1 MKRALKWI
9 VAIAAVLIVVVVL
22 VAVGGSLLSLD
33 WERAHATAT
42 HALPVF
48 RGFGSDEVVR
58 IPARGMEFRARI
70 AGAKGDGVILLHGF
84 PVTSA
89 MWEPLL
95 AAAADAGYRAVA
107 FDQRGY
113 SPDARPEGAA
123 SYAAPEL
130 IDDVMA
136 VADAV
141 GFERFHLVGHD
152 WGSAVGWGVVLRHPE
167 RVLTWSSL
175 SIPHPA
181 AFLGALQDD
190 PDQQRRSAYF
200 RLFSTPWVPEIM
212 FTFNGLA
219 GLRAGVYD
227 QMSPAQREEYLRV
240 FAEPGALT
248 AALNWYRAIPLS
260 RASAADGSPE
270 VTRDPGSAG
279 ALDRT
284 GARRRDSTCPERNG
298 AGALRRSLLPARI
311 GGAGARHTRR
321 AGSARTRRGSERRFR
336 IAAVTLSSRADGL
349 STVADNHS
357 GSRARIRRCSAGT
370 RLAQRRRCEAQSR
383 RRAIRSSD
391 GGPRRRVARSPVRRR
406 SAVVSARLRPASGP
420 GSGRPRGRERGRPIP
435 YGRSSA
441 APYRRTPS

>member
-270 VTRDPGSAG
+270 VTRPTLFLWGNTDPAVG
-279 ALDRT
+279 
-284 GARRRDSTCPERNG
+284 
-298 AGALRRSLLPARI
+298 
-311 GGAGARHTRR
+311 
-321 AGSARTRRGSERRFR
+321 RGSVE
-336 IAAVTLSSRADGL
+336 
-349 STVADNHS
+349 
-357 GSRARIRRCSAGT
+357 
-370 RLAQRRRCEAQSR
+370 AQRAYMKNGYRE
-383 RRAIRSSD
+383 IELD
-391 GGPRRRVARSPVRRR
+391 GGHWLMEEHGPRVTQEVLAHWTGQAPAAATPPVP
-406 SAVVSARLRPASGP
+406 SGTAPAP
-420 GSGRPRGRERGRPIP
+420 
-435 YGRSSA
+435 
-441 APYRRTPS
+441 